1 MSVAVPIVAVAK
13 LCKFYGAFAALNEC
27 SLTIPEGSVF
37 GLLGPNGAGKT
48 TMIRC
53 LLGYLKPTSGQASI
67 DGVDCLKDSLQVRQ
81 RVSYLPAES
90 KMFRLMRGTDCLDF
104 FTSIHPRGNKSRAL
118 EIAKRLELDLRRRVA
133 FMSTGMRQ
141 KLAISCVMS
150 CQSRLMILDEPTAN
164 LDPTVRGEVLQL
176 VREAKN
182 RGTTVAFCSH
192 VLDEIEEVCD
202 QAAILKRGRVEK
214 TIDISQLSYVHRIV
228 ASSGDETA
236 KQIQQR
242 QLQDRLL
249 VLEHANGKIVMEA
262 HGPLEDHLGW
272 LATADLCAIQIS
284 RVGLR
289 SAYDEVHSKDSG
301 LAN

>member
-1 MSVAVPIVAVAK
+1 MNPSSIVSVLQLSKI
-13 LCKFYGAFAALNEC
+13 YGTFAALHEC
-27 SLTIPEGSVF
+27 SLSIQEGSVY

-53 LLGYLKPTSGQASI
+53 LLGYLKPTSGNAWI
-67 DGVDCLKDSLQVRQ
+67 DGIDCLKDSLKVRQ

-104 FTSIHPRGNKSRAL
+104 FTSIHPRGDKSRAL
-118 EIAKRLELDLRRRVA
+118 EIARRLELDLRRRVA

-176 VREAKN
+176 VREAKQN
-182 RGTTVAFCSH
+182 GSTVAFCSH

-202 QAAILKRGRVEK
+202 HAAILKRGKVEK
-214 TIDISQLSYVHRIV
+214 VIDMAQLKFVHRIL
-228 ASSGDETA
+228 AKLSDGTESLLQMPIARGDC
-236 KQIQQR
+236 R
-242 QLQDRLL
+242 VVGR
-249 VLEHANGKIVMEA
+249 EA
-262 HGPLEDHLGW
+262 GN
-272 LATADLCAIQIS
+272 IS
-284 RVGLR
+284 L
-289 SAYDEVHSKDSG
+289 
-301 LAN
+301 